1 MSSRSGVIF
10 LRYCSRESI
19 RLFSNYNKT
28 EQYRTSKYV
37 KSLKVN
43 FRLIVDLENGDEFDV
58 AAGEYTLVDTDDK
71 DVADEGKLTR
81 EAKDALDGITKY
93 VPKDLKGSTCW
104 RVQTTGPHCGLCTM
118 DLDANGLYVNIHR

>member
-1 MSSRSGVIF
+1 IFSPKDDKVRIKSG
-10 LRYCSRESI
+10 ESI
-19 RLFSNYNKT
+19 NPTSSINKI
-28 EQYRTSKYV
+28 EQYNTSNKYV